1 MENKRQNKINALIL
15 REISDILQKE
25 VKPNGGLMITVTKVS
40 VTTDLSYARVYVSVF
55 GVDKKKD
62 VVAELNQKSREIRY
76 MLGGRVR
83 YQMRVIPEL
92 RFYEDDSLD
101 YIDNINNLLSG
112 EKQS

>member
-25 VKPNGGLMITVTKVS
+25 VKPNGWLMITVTKVS

-55 GVDKKKD
+55 GVDKKMD

-83 YQMRVIPEL
+83 HQMRVIPEL